1 MKITWCLLTAIAN
14 FWMINGFSTDKCSH
28 DKLADQ
34 IEEMITCLDTA
45 LPKSVDQVVKAFQSH
60 LATNNNVFELI
71 YGCKDVN
78 PIKQLAKNA
87 KNCAVS
93 NSISC
98 FNETW
103 PQTYKTYKLTRLTNL
118 AKDILNTP
126 SILCDELETMEKN
139 RDGGLDKQSRRLE
152 AIRWILDPFD
162 AFTTLL
168 ELDKQC
174 TPQKLLAEI
183 SKVSKCQNETEH
195 NLTFQFEKLL
205 DDQMPQDGSVCLSLD
220 NALETCFIENDCI
233 SNQEMDLIKRIERVL
248 YQISMKTVAKIRDNF
263 GNAQALFD
271 KLGEIS
277 FKVGKR
283 ELPNPFKPIGDHN
296 QIHSRAEYG
305 YDSEYDSDGED
316 YMDYEEDYGED
327 YGEDYE
333 EDYMDLIE
341 WITSDPKKPSTIVEN
356 MINDFKAT
364 KCQEKIHS
372 MQQSGNSEHH
382 TGNTN
387 QNSENSGEN
396 IGFSFQILLSSLII
410 TMNINM

>member
-14 FWMINGFSTDKCSH
+14 VWMINGFSTDKCSH
-28 DKLADQ
+28 DEVADQ
-34 IEEMITCLDTA
+34 IGEMITCLDTA
-45 LPKSVDQVVKAFQSH
+45 LPKSVDQIVKAFQSH
-60 LATNNNVFELI
+60 LVSNNNVFELI
-71 YGCKDVN
+71 HGCKDVN
-78 PIKQLAKNA
+78 PIKKLADNI

-98 FNETW
+98 FNET
-103 PQTYKTYKLTRLTNL
+103 LTNL
-118 AKDILNTP
+118 AKEILNTP
-126 SILCDELETMEKN
+126 SILCDELETMEKI
-139 RDGGLDKQSRRLE
+139 RDGGLDKQPRRLE

-174 TPQKLLAEI
+174 TPQKLIAEI
-183 SKVSKCQNETEH
+183 SKVSKCQNETFD
-195 NLTFQFEKLL
+195 NILTFQFEKLL

-220 NALETCFIENDCI
+220 NAFETCFIENGCI

-296 QIHSRAEYG
+296 QIHS
-305 YDSEYDSDGED
+305 
-316 YMDYEEDYGED
+316 
-327 YGEDYE
+327 
-333 EDYMDLIE
+333 
-341 WITSDPKKPSTIVEN
+341 KPSTITIQRTIPSTVQ
-356 MINDFKAT
+356 A
-364 KCQEKIHS
+364 
-372 MQQSGNSEHH
+372 
-382 TGNTN
+382 
-387 QNSENSGEN
+387 
-396 IGFSFQILLSSLII
+396 
-410 TMNINM
+410 

>member
-1 MKITWCLLTAIAN
+1 MKVTWCLLTVIAN
-14 FWMINGFSTDKCSH
+14 FWMVNGFSTDKCSH
-28 DKLADQ
+28 DKVADQ
-34 IEEMITCLDTA
+34 IGEMITCLDTA
-45 LPKSVDQVVKAFQSH
+45 LLETVDPVVKAFQSH
-60 LATNNNVFELI
+60 LASNNNVFELI
-71 YGCKDVN
+71 HGCKDVN
-78 PIKQLAKNA
+78 PIKKLADNI

-118 AKDILNTP
+118 AKEILNTP

-296 QIHSRAEYG
+296 QIHSRAEYD
-305 YDSEYDSDGED
+305 YDSEFYSEYDSDLV
-316 YMDYEEDYGED
+316 DYEK
-327 YGEDYE
+327 
-333 EDYMDLIE
+333 DYMDLIE